1 MQHKRNG
8 SGMLRAALLGAVACG
23 AISLAG
29 VATAHA
35 TPVSGTYNITVWQG
49 NNPQGTN
56 FGYSSQTAER
66 NLSQQANTSNTIL
79 NGSVGKELAAFTY
92 TGALNL
98 YQPGTA
104 NNGEGNI
111 LSFLQYSG
119 GQLTGFTYGNSGALK
134 TAMSSSGFN
143 LTTVFEIQGYLDH
156 SLTGTINSDDGS
168 TVYTNNLQ
176 TVIAGAAAPQ
186 TASNPYSFSLPGNSA
201 FQILYVEANGAP
213 AQLTVNETSVPEPG
227 SLALLGTGLL
237 GLGLISTRRRRKA

>member
-1 MQHKRNG
+1 
-8 SGMLRAALLGAVACG
+8 MLRAALLGAVACG

-49 NNPQGTN
+49 TNPNPGHSN
-56 FGYSSQTAER
+56 DPSQ
-66 NLSQQANTSNTIL
+66 LANTSNTIF
-79 NGSVGKELAAFTY
+79 NGSVGSELAAFTY

-111 LSFLQYSG
+111 LDFMNSAHGTLSN
-119 GQLTGFTYGNSGALK
+119 FTYGGNSNVLNV
-134 TAMSSSGFN
+134 AMSSSGFN